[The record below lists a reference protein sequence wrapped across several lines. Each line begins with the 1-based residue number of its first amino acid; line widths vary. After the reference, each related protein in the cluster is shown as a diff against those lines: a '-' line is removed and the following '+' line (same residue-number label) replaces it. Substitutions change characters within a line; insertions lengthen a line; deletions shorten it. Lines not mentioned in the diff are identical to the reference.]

1 MRVLQTYKFKLGTK
15 IPYSEYPTIARR
27 FLEEQNLVSHRFLY
41 HFCQYIHLW
50 NSTLEEVRDNGSCAK
65 AVKDCPMLG
74 PVRYFEDTHNAHS
87 EFFLTNID
95 VDTPCTEMDILP
107 RMNKIYRRYG
117 FADSNIYY
125 YDVNFF
131 GKVIPFERDL
141 TRAKDYAAYYEVP
154 FDPVRF
160 LSEQPCGSGLRLHRD
175 RTGDAY
181 IELSVDILH
190 NGQVYDA
197 GPYYEALKAL
207 LPKVRPLVQMEVYLS
222 EEEKQRVADWNAQ
235 AAPVVEKCQHFFAER
250 FPGKD
255 RQLFEAKYS
264 VSAKLKKL
272 AKQYD
277 FPMYYYDVFG
287 AWFYSKRTPRGHILR
302 VWLDTP
308 SSHCHCWYRVE
319 IEGIGF
325 KHQLCDSMQTPTNQA
340 ECDECADKLFAIVAE
355 FEKTLLP
362 ELDAF
367 YDETPEWFAPTF

>member
-15 IPYSEYPTIARR
+15 IPYSEYPAIARR

-41 HFCQYIHLW
+41 HFSQHVYRW
-50 NSTLEEVRDNGSCAK
+50 NSTLEEALANGSCAK
-65 AVKDCPMLG
+65 AVKDCPALG
-74 PVRYFEDTHNAHS
+74 PIRYFEDTRNTHS

-95 VDTPCTEMDILP
+95 ADTSCTEQDILAH
-107 RMNKIYRRYG
+107 MNKIYRRYG
-117 FADSNIYY
+117 LVDSNIFY

-141 TRAKDYAAYYEVP
+141 ARAKDYAAYHEIP

-160 LSEQPCGSGLRLHRD
+160 LSEQPYGSGLRLNRYT
-175 RTGDAY
+175 TGDAY
-181 IELSVDILH
+181 IELSVDILRD
-190 NGQVYDA
+190 GQIYDA
-197 GPYYEALKAL
+197 TPYLEALKAL
-207 LPKVRPLVQMEVYLS
+207 LPKVRPMVNMAVHLS
-222 EEEKQRVADWNAQ
+222 EEERQRIADWNVQ
-235 AAPVVEKCQHFFAER
+235 AAPVIEKCQHFFAER

-255 RQLFEAKYS
+255 LQLFEAKYS

-302 VWLDTP
+302 VWADTP

-340 ECDECADKLFAIVAE
+340 ECDECADKMFAVIAE

-367 YDETPEWFAPTF
+367 YDETPAWFNPTF